1 MAKKVIVFGNEKG
14 GTGKSTLAM
23 HLVVSLLKEGYKVG
37 TIDVDA
43 RQGTFSRYIE
53 NREHAHNNDESVLLP
68 SHRAVFFSQQNN
80 QTEAIKENQENFNK
94 ALESLQNYD
103 YIVVDTPGHD
113 NSLSRF
119 AHSFA
124 DVLITPM
131 NESFIDLDLLVKLKD
146 SLDNSNLKPST
157 YAEMVWEQKKNKAM
171 RNKGSIDWIVLINR
185 MANVASKN
193 RQELEKILAV
203 LSKRIGFRLAK
214 GFKERVIFRE
224 LFLSGLTL
232 LDKKNIGAQISLSHI
247 AARQE
252 LADLLSVLNVT
263 QNEYNNKQ

>member
-1 MAKKVIVFGNEKG
+1 MIKKVIVFGNEKG

-23 HLVVSLLKEGYKVG
+23 HLVVSLLNEGYRVG

-53 NREHAHNNDESVLLP
+53 NRGNTQKNDNTILLP
-68 SHRAVFFSQQNN
+68 VHKAVFFSRNN
-80 QTEAIKENQENFNK
+80 DVQEAEKENQENFNQ
-94 ALESLQNYD
+94 ALESLKDCD
-103 YIVVDTPGHD
+103 YVVIDTPGHD

-119 AHSFA
+119 AHSYA
-124 DVLITPM
+124 DILITPM
-131 NESFIDLDLLVKLKD
+131 NESFIDLDLLVRLKD
-146 SLDNSNLKPST
+146 SLDNSELKPST
-157 YAEMVWEQKKNKAM
+157 YAEMVWEQKKNKAI
-171 RNKGSIDWIVLINR
+171 RSKGSIDWIVLINR

-193 RQELEKILAV
+193 RQELEKILAA
-203 LSKRIGFRLAK
+203 LSKRIGFRFAK

-232 LDKKNIGAQISLSHI
+232 LDRKNIGSQISLSHI

-252 LADLLSVLNVT
+252 LADLLKVLNVT
-263 QNEYNNKQ
+263 QG